1 MQRLLPFLALPAAA
15 ILLAAQPVAAW
26 QALTKPSD
34 IAQSSAAQ
42 YVAMGSSFAA
52 GPGVGTRTPESP
64 FRCGRSADNYAHLF
78 AQKRGL
84 TLMDVTCS
92 GAMTESILKNWRSLP
107 PQLDAVGP
115 QTKLVTVTIG
125 GNDVSYVGNLFG
137 WSCENAPQ
145 RISAVWS
152 KLVCKVVPAGTVEEK
167 FTTLEDK
174 MRGIVDGVHQR
185 SPNAK
190 VIFVDYVTI
199 LPASG
204 SCPDKLPLSE
214 AELDQARA
222 VSARLAALTETVAK
236 ETGSG
241 LVKASELRGGHDVCS
256 ADPWVFGLQFPES
269 PSIYGPVAYHPNAE
283 AMQAVA
289 DQLDRIAPPL

>member
-1 MQRLLPFLALPAAA
+1 VKLLLLSLSTPIAVV
-15 ILLAAQPVAAW
+15 LLATQSAAAW
-26 QALTKPSD
+26 QTQTQPSGR
-34 IAQSSAAQ
+34 AP

-52 GPGVGTRTPESP
+52 GPGVGSRTADSP
-64 FRCGRSADNYAHLF
+64 IRCSRSADNYAHLF

-84 TLMDVTCS
+84 ALADVTCS
-92 GAMTESILKNWRSLP
+92 GATTQSILKGGRSLP

-125 GNDVSYVGNLFG
+125 GNDVSYLGNLFG

-145 RISAVWS
+145 RIHPAWS
-152 KLVCKVVPAGTVEEK
+152 RLVCKVIPKAAVEAK
-167 FTTLEDK
+167 FSGLEGR
-174 MRGIVDGVHQR
+174 MRKIVDGVHQR

-199 LPASG
+199 LPATG

-214 AELDQARA
+214 AELERARA
-222 VSARLAALTETVAK
+222 VASRLAALTGKVAK

-241 LVKASELRGGHDVCS
+241 LVKASELTEGHDVCS

-283 AMQAVA
+283 SMHAVA
-289 DQLDRIAPPL
+289 DRLDQLAPLL